1 MQQLSVSE
9 RGNESR
15 ADVASAS
22 RPGMWPFI
30 LDNYILLV
38 VGTVAALVWA
48 NVDHASYDHFAHS
61 LHFAVNDI
69 GMAFFFALAAKEI
82 IEATLPGGAL
92 ASPREAGVPLLAAVG
107 GMIGPAA
114 LYAMQVVTLDRPE
127 LMAGW
132 AIPCATDIAFSYM
145 AARVIFPAG
154 HPAIPFLLLLA
165 IADDALG
172 LILLAVFYPLG
183 PLSPVSLVG
192 LMVPAVLATWW
203 LKRRGVQSF
212 WPYTL
217 VGGALS
223 WAALFFGGFHPAL
236 AMVPVMTFMPHARRD
251 LGILNSA
258 EEHLPDTLNR
268 FEHWWKVP
276 VQFILFFFGLT
287 NAGVAFSSVGDGTWI
302 VLSSLL
308 VGKPVGIV
316 LFTALGVMLGLRA
329 PGGLSY
335 VQVAVIGVT
344 AGIGFT
350 VALFF
355 ATAAF
360 PPGALLD
367 EAKMGALFSFA
378 AAPVAIALG
387 RMLRLQRAVAMS
399 KTV

>member
-1 MQQLSVSE
+1 MPRS
-9 RGNESR
+9 SR
-15 ADVASAS
+15 ASV
-22 RPGMWPFI
+22 WTFV
-30 LDNYILLV
+30 LDNYLLLIA
-38 VGTVAALVWA
+38 GTVVALFWA
-48 NVDHASYDHFAHS
+48 NTDHEGYEQFAHA

-107 GMIGPAA
+107 GMIGPAG
-114 LYAMQVVTLDRPE
+114 LYVMQVTAIDRPE
-127 LMAGW
+127 LLSGW

-145 AARVIFPAG
+145 AARVIFPSG

-172 LILLAVFYPLG
+172 LLLLAVFYPSG
-183 PLSPVSLVG
+183 PLSPINLVG
-192 LMVPAVLATWW
+192 FMLPALLLTWFF
-203 LKRRGVQSF
+203 KRKSVQSI
-212 WPYTL
+212 WPYTV
-217 VGGALS
+217 VGGGLS
-223 WAALFFGGFHPAL
+223 WAALYFGGFHPAL
-236 AMVPVMTFMPHARRD
+236 ALVPVMALMPHARRD
-251 LGILNSA
+251 LGILNPM
-258 EEHLPDTLNR
+258 EEHLPDALNR

-308 VGKPVGIV
+308 IGKPAGIV
-316 LFTALGVMLGLRA
+316 LFTALGVVLGLRV
-329 PGGLSY
+329 PGALSY
-335 VQVAVIGVT
+335 SQVAVIGVT

-360 PPGALLD
+360 PPGSILD

-378 AAPVAIALG
+378 AAPLAIALG
-387 RMLRLQRAVAMS
+387 RMMRLQHA
-399 KTV
+399 KTETGV